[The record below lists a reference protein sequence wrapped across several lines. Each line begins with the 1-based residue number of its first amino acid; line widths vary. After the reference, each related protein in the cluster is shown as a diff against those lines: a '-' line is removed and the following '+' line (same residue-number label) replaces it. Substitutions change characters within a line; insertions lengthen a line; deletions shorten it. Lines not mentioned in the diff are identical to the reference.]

1 MATVIASQATIS
13 GTLSMTQQ
21 DIALGF
27 LPRMRVLYTSDRE
40 IGQIY
45 IPAVNWLQCMVVI
58 LAVVGFG
65 SSTNL
70 AAAYG
75 IAVTV
80 TMLMTTI
87 LTFFVIRYKW
97 RYNLLL
103 CWGATGFFL
112 TIDFAFFRSEEHTS
126 ELQSVMRTS
135 YGLFVWQKQ
144 KEKHLSHLQSQQ

>member
-13 GTLSMTQQ
+13 GTFSMTQQ
-21 DIALGF
+21 AIALGF

-58 LAVVGFG
+58 LADVGFG

-87 LTFFVIRYKW
+87 LKLFVIRHKW
-97 RYNLLL
+97 RYNMLL
-103 CWGATGFFL
+103 CWGAQGFFL
-112 TIDFAFFRSEEHTS
+112 TLAFSFFS
-126 ELQSVMRTS
+126 
-135 YGLFVWQKQ
+135 
-144 KEKHLSHLQSQQ
+144 SQALTLLLVGDRKG

>member
-1 MATVIASQATIS
+1 MYIYFFFKETATTDSYTYLH
-13 GTLSMTQQ
+13 TLSLH
-21 DIALGF
+21 DALPI
-27 LPRMRVLYTSDRE
+27 L
-40 IGQIY
+40 GQIY
-45 IPAVNWLQCMVVI
+45 IPAVNWLQCMVMI

-97 RYNLLL
+97 RYKDRKSTRLN
-103 CWGATGFFL
+103 
-112 TIDFAFFRSEEHTS
+112 S
-126 ELQSVMRTS
+126 
-135 YGLFVWQKQ
+135 
-144 KEKHLSHLQSQQ
+144 SH

>member
-1 MATVIASQATIS
+1 
-13 GTLSMTQQ
+13 
-21 DIALGF
+21 
-27 LPRMRVLYTSDRE
+27 MRVLYTSDRE

-103 CWGATGFFL
+103 CWGATGFFS
-112 TIDFAFFRSEEHTS
+112 SEERRVGTECVRQWRSRWPPAH
-126 ELQSVMRTS
+126 
-135 YGLFVWQKQ
+135 
-144 KEKHLSHLQSQQ
+144 

>member
-13 GTLSMTQQ
+13 GTFSMTQQ
-21 DIALGF
+21 AIALGF

-45 IPAVNWLQCMVVI
+45 IPAVIWLQCMMVI

-80 TMLMTTI
+80 KMLMTTI
-87 LTFFVIRYKW
+87 LPFFVLRLKD
-97 RYNLLL
+97 RK
-103 CWGATGFFL
+103 
-112 TIDFAFFRSEEHTS
+112 
-126 ELQSVMRTS
+126 SV
-135 YGLFVWQKQ
+135 V
-144 KEKHLSHLQSQQ
+144 

>member
-1 MATVIASQATIS
+1 MWV
-13 GTLSMTQQ
+13 
-21 DIALGF
+21 F
-27 LPRMRVLYTSDRE
+27 
-40 IGQIY
+40 
-45 IPAVNWLQCMVVI
+45 

-70 AAAYG
+70 AAAYV

-112 TIDFAFFRSEEHTS
+112 TIDFAFFSATALKLLHGGWFPLALGAMMVLIMLTWKTGR
-126 ELQSVMRTS
+126 ELVLDRKSTRLNS
-135 YGLFVWQKQ
+135 
-144 KEKHLSHLQSQQ
+144 SH